1 MFRYTSVQ
9 SHSDL
14 KNGKGHTKTQKVNIT
29 GKKGFKLVTIITNGK
44 RKTSK
49 KHLSQKEIGCI
60 RRCQFIP
67 GLFKDCMKCM

>member
-14 KNGKGHTKTQKVNIT
+14 MNGKGRTKIQKVNIT

-49 KHLSQKEIGCI
+49 KRLSQKEIGCI
-60 RRCQFIP
+60 RRCQFVP
-67 GLFKDCMKCM
+67 GLFKDCMSCI